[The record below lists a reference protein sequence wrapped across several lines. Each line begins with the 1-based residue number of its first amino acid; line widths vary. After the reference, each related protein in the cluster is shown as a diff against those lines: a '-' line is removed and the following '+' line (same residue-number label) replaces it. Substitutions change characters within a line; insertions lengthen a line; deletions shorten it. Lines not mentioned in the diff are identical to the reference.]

1 MCVCVCVCV
10 FERVCVLESARE
22 RSSIQTNT
30 HTPQTHQPFAA
41 AHARGRTEGESRCN
55 RQSSS
60 RREQYS
66 AHGAPTHKFVFEST
80 HANLKNRFLSQT
92 DPKRDTKKDLMR
104 PSHHSTPKSAN
115 EHFLGSSN
123 PSGSSNA
130 RRVFFKKSR
139 WSVFFVFLFFVL
151 TCCKL
156 GALDFIILLRFH
168 SNRIIQTRIF
178 LYVCTTLAAV
188 AAAVAPAEPA
198 AATPPPRR
206 PPPPRPSPPWS
217 PPPRPPP
224 PRKRAA
230 VAATRSRFGN

>member
-1 MCVCVCVCV
+1 LPRAECESAQWWPDVMCERRGGGKGEKNGERQRARACVCVCVCVCV

-104 PSHHSTPKSAN
+104 PSHHSTPKS
-115 EHFLGSSN
+115 
-123 PSGSSNA
+123 
-130 RRVFFKKSR
+130 
-139 WSVFFVFLFFVL
+139 
-151 TCCKL
+151 
-156 GALDFIILLRFH
+156 
-168 SNRIIQTRIF
+168 QTSIF
-178 LYVCTTLAAV
+178 
-188 AAAVAPAEPA
+188 
-198 AATPPPRR
+198 
-206 PPPPRPSPPWS
+206 
-217 PPPRPPP
+217 
-224 PRKRAA
+224 
-230 VAATRSRFGN
+230 

>member
-92 DPKRDTKKDLMR
+92 DAKRDTKKDLMR

-123 PSGSSNA
+123 VRRMLAGFFLKKVVFTYIKQRNTRSG
-130 RRVFFKKSR
+130 
-139 WSVFFVFLFFVL
+139 LFFS
-151 TCCKL
+151 
-156 GALDFIILLRFH
+156 F
-168 SNRIIQTRIF
+168 SSF
-178 LYVCTTLAAV
+178 LC
-188 AAAVAPAEPA
+188 
-198 AATPPPRR
+198 
-206 PPPPRPSPPWS
+206 
-217 PPPRPPP
+217 
-224 PRKRAA
+224 
-230 VAATRSRFGN
+230 

>member
-1 MCVCVCVCV
+1 MLYVLCIRISTDMQAADCRAPSASPRNGGRMWCVRDEEEEKARKMGSGSARGPVCVCVCVCVCV

-104 PSHHSTPKSAN
+104 PSHHSTPKS
-115 EHFLGSSN
+115 
-123 PSGSSNA
+123 
-130 RRVFFKKSR
+130 
-139 WSVFFVFLFFVL
+139 
-151 TCCKL
+151 
-156 GALDFIILLRFH
+156 
-168 SNRIIQTRIF
+168 QTSIF
-178 LYVCTTLAAV
+178 
-188 AAAVAPAEPA
+188 
-198 AATPPPRR
+198 
-206 PPPPRPSPPWS
+206 
-217 PPPRPPP
+217 
-224 PRKRAA
+224 
-230 VAATRSRFGN
+230 